1 MTVVDAHLHVF
12 SDDPARYP
20 YDGRWGMIP
29 KEPTPVEEL
38 IACMDAN
45 GVDKAVMVQGAA
57 YLYDNRYM
65 AACRARFSDRLAAV
79 ALLDPRAPGAADRLE
94 EFWERDRIQGF
105 RLYPIRDEDASW
117 LHEASQ
123 DGVWAR
129 AGKLGVPLIA
139 FIGMP
144 QLPHLGRIAERHPET
159 AVLIDHLGQP
169 DRASD
174 WANPPRRNRPPLR
187 GGARACGGTLCDW
200 PEPSLRELLD
210 LTRLPNVSV
219 KVSATPPW
227 GRETR
232 PDPRVAPLM
241 RRVYEAFGAH
251 RLLWSC
257 GLPRRDPAVYA
268 QGIALMER
276 ATPNLS
282 NDERALVMGGTAM
295 KLYRFE

>member
-1 MTVVDAHLHVF
+1 MTFVDAHLHVF

-20 YDGRWGMIP
+20 YDGRWGMLP
-29 KEPTPVEEL
+29 QEPTPVEEL
-38 IACMDAN
+38 IACMDAIS
-45 GVDKAVMVQGAA
+45 VDKAVMVQGAA

-65 AACRARFSDRLAAV
+65 ADCRARFPDRLAAV

-94 EFWERDRIQGF
+94 ELWERDRIQGF
-105 RLYPIRDEDASW
+105 RLYPIRDKDASW

-123 DGVWAR
+123 DPVWAR

-144 QLPHLGRIAERHPET
+144 QLPHLGRIAKRHPET

-169 DRASD
+169 DRA
-174 WANPPRRNRPPLR
+174 P
-187 GGARACGGTLCDW
+187 DW

-210 LTRLPNVSV
+210 LAHLPNVYV

-257 GLPRRDPAVYA
+257 GLPRRDPSVYA
-268 QGIALMER
+268 QGIALMES
-276 ATPNLS
+276 ATPYLS
-282 NDERALVMGGTAM
+282 DEERTLVMGGTAM

>member
-20 YDGRWGMIP
+20 YDGRWGMLP
-29 KEPTPVEEL
+29 QEPTPVEEL

-65 AACRARFSDRLAAV
+65 ADCRARFPDRLAAV

-94 EFWERDRIQGF
+94 ELWERDRIQGF
-105 RLYPIRDEDASW
+105 RLYPIRDKDASW

-123 DGVWAR
+123 DVVWAR
-129 AGKLGVPLIA
+129 ADMLGVPLIA

-144 QLPHLGRIAERHPET
+144 QLPHLDRIAERHPET

-169 DRASD
+169 DRA
-174 WANPPRRNRPPLR
+174 P
-187 GGARACGGTLCDW
+187 DW
-200 PEPSLRELLD
+200 PEPSLRESLD
-210 LTRLPNVSV
+210 LARLPNVYV

-241 RRVYEAFGAH
+241 RHVYEAFGAH

-276 ATPNLS
+276 ATPYLS

>member
-1 MTVVDAHLHVF
+1 MTFVDAHLHVF

-29 KEPTPVEEL
+29 TEPTPVEEL

-65 AACRARFSDRLAAV
+65 ADCRALFPDRLAAV

-105 RLYPIRDEDASW
+105 RLYPIRDKDASW

-123 DGVWAR
+123 NAVWAR

-139 FIGMP
+139 FIGMS

-169 DRASD
+169 DRAPD
-174 WANPPRRNRPPLR
+174 WVEHPTRCKSGIERGPLPEQ
-187 GGARACGGTLCDW
+187 

-210 LTRLPNVSV
+210 LARLPNVSV

-241 RRVYEAFGAH
+241 RRVYEAFGAP

-257 GLPRRDPAVYA
+257 GLPRRDPSVYA
-268 QGIALMER
+268 QGIALMES
-276 ATPNLS
+276 ATPYLS
-282 NDERALVMGGTAM
+282 DEERALVMGGTAM

>member
-29 KEPTPVEEL
+29 QEPTPVEEL
-38 IACMDAN
+38 IACMDVN

-65 AACRARFSDRLAAV
+65 ADCRALFPDRLAAV

-105 RLYPIRDEDASW
+105 RLYPIRDKDASW

-123 DGVWAR
+123 DAVWVR

-174 WANPPRRNRPPLR
+174 W
-187 GGARACGGTLCDW
+187 

-210 LTRLPNVSV
+210 LARLPNVSV

-227 GRETR
+227 GREMR

-268 QGIALMER
+268 QGISLMER